1 MHNLMLVRK
10 KYKNLFFSIVLALV
24 GNKDDMYQF
33 EEVSDDEGRLFAKE
47 LNAIYKRTSAKNQT
61 GGGIDDLFKIIGVKF
76 LHPDSENTSVLTKEE
91 KRTKEIKLQRDKIK
105 NDQKKKGCC

>member
-1 MHNLMLVRK
+1 MLVRK
-10 KYKNLFFSIVLALV
+10 IYNKNFFFSLVLALV

-33 EEVSDDEGRLFAKE
+33 EEVSNDEGIAFAKE
-47 LNAIYKRTSAKNQT
+47 LKAIYKRTSAKVAS

-105 NDQKKKGCC
+105 NEQK